1 MVILNVLPVNLRK
14 IDTNNKIKKKKQEI
28 FIEQPWIMKW
38 IEKRRRRRRRVQM
51 FPKSTYLVE

>member
-1 MVILNVLPVNLRK
+1 MKILNVLPVNLRK

-38 IEKRRRRRRRVQM
+38 IEKGRRRRRRVQM